1 MNSADEN
8 MPLGFEEPK
17 QVSRLAIASLILSLV
32 FCCPLTTLAGIIT
45 GSIAVIKTMHN
56 QALTGRW
63 MAILAIIISLA
74 GTGLQISDVSWV
86 YYAVFKPIMIG
97 PETAIQVGEAGDIA
111 AFQSHFVTFAANQSA
126 DDDAKEFLATLK
138 DRYGAFQ
145 GASLDQGSTPT
156 KIPNAGEDFT
166 GDYQLDFA
174 KGRIRCTCT
183 FEIGSTQGELSM
195 RIKEIVIQDAD
206 HGDLTYPLNDDAK
219 PQEKPTATPKAEIK

>member
-1 MNSADEN
+1 

-45 GSIAVIKTMHN
+45 GSMAVIKTIHN

-63 MAILAIIISLA
+63 IAILAIIISLA
-74 GTGLQISDVSWV
+74 GTGLQISVVNWG
-86 YYAVFKPIMIG
+86 YYAVFKPIMTG
-97 PETAIQVGEAGDIA
+97 PETAIPAGEAGDITT
-111 AFQSHFVTFAANQSA
+111 FQSHFVTSAANQSKNE
-126 DDDAKEFLATLK
+126 DAKEFLATLK

-156 KIPNAGEDFT
+156 KTPTAGQDFI

-183 FEIGSTQGELSM
+183 FEIGDAKGGLSM
-195 RIKEIVIQDAD
+195 RIKEIVIHDVD
-206 HGDLTYPLNDDAK
+206 HGDLTYPLNDDAD
-219 PQEKPTATPKAEIK
+219 PQEKTTATPKVETK